1 MSQHNATVIS
11 SILHSKNTN
20 SLKPLTVWQMQNMP
34 IFLSLKLNCKIN
46 IDFCFFFFFP
56 GAEVLSVFHLYYSH
70 ITEFAKLWLN
80 RKSQHADLLIRITA
94 VKFVCRKSWFND
106 KAVDKARLLQQPSLT
121 DRPRAEIQAQIIIKI
136 TTEHRTTQR
145 RKGLKLGLT
154 EFHTLLLQIWNQ
166 ENCCLPF
173 ITSNRPP
180 AIYRIY
186 CTVFLLCCYFFL

>member
-1 MSQHNATVIS
+1 MRSTEIPACSKLQPVDKPMSQHNATVIS

-20 SLKPLTVWQMQNMP
+20 SLKPLTMWHMQNMP
-34 IFLSLKLNCKIN
+34 IFLSLKLNWKIN
-46 IDFCFFFFFP
+46 IDFFFP

-106 KAVDKARLLQQPSLT
+106 KAVDKVRLLQQPSLT

-154 EFHTLLLQIWNQ
+154 VSHTVAANMKPGKLSSSFH
-166 ENCCLPF
+166 F
-173 ITSNRPP
+173 I
-180 AIYRIY
+180 
-186 CTVFLLCCYFFL
+186 